1 MAGESLGRDQPM
13 KAEPAPGRL
22 RRVLF
27 LAPSYSV
34 FLGLFVVPMSLL
46 LVVSFWTVRSF
57 ALRPDFSFAA
67 YARVFTAYPGLLLT
81 TLAIGIATA
90 TLCTVL
96 GFVFAYG
103 ARFRA
108 GRHGDWLIVIALITL
123 FGGYL
128 VKIYAW
134 KAILSQD
141 GIINSLLVGAGIIS
155 SPIGWLIYN
164 PGAVI
169 VALVHFLLPFAL
181 LPIYAELRNVR
192 DITLEA
198 AHDLGAS
205 PAQTL
210 WRVVIPQCRF
220 GLFAAFAI
228 SFLSAAGDYV
238 TPLFLG
244 GGSGTMIGQFIAQE
258 FSTRFNWPA
267 GAAMSFTL
275 MGACLLVLAAA
286 SVLAF
291 GRRRP

>member
-1 MAGESLGRDQPM
+1 M
-13 KAEPAPGRL
+13 KAEPDAGRL
-22 RRVLF
+22 RRALF
-27 LAPSYSV
+27 LTPSYAV

-57 ALRPDFSFAA
+57 ALRPDFSLAA
-67 YARVFTAYPGLLLT
+67 YSRVFTAYSGLLLT

-90 TLCTVL
+90 ALCTVL

-108 GRHGDWLIVIALITL
+108 GQRADWLIVIALITL

-155 SPIGWLIYN
+155 SPLGWLIYN

-169 VALVHFLLPFAL
+169 VALVNFLLPFAL

-205 PAQTL
+205 PWQTL

-220 GLFAAFAI
+220 GLFSAFAI

-238 TPLFLG
+238 TPMFLG
-244 GGSGTMIGQFIAQE
+244 GGSGSMIGQFIAQE

-286 SVLAF
+286 STLVF

>member
-1 MAGESLGRDQPM
+1 MTASDESSG
-13 KAEPAPGRL
+13 A

-27 LAPSYSV
+27 MAPAYFV
-34 FLGLFVVPMSLL
+34 LIGLFLVPMTLL

-57 ALRPDFSFAA
+57 KLQPDLSIAA
-67 YARVFTAYPGLLLT
+67 YTRVITAYPGVFAT
-81 TLAIGIATA
+81 TMMIGVATA
-90 TLCTVL
+90 ILCTVL

-103 ARFRA
+103 VRFRA
-108 GRHGDWLIVIALITL
+108 GRFGDALIVMALITL

-141 GIINSLLVGAGIIS
+141 GLINSLLLGAGIVEQ
-155 SPIGWLIYN
+155 PVGWLIYN
-164 PGAVI
+164 PGSVI
-169 VALVHFLLPFAL
+169 VALVHFLLPFAI

-198 AHDLGAS
+198 ARDLGATPS
-205 PAQTL
+205 QTL
-210 WRVVIPQCRF
+210 FRVVLPQCRL
-220 GLFAAFAI
+220 GLFSAFAI
-228 SFLSAAGDYV
+228 AFLSASGDYV

-286 SVLAF
+286 SMIILRP
-291 GRRRP
+291 RR

>member
-1 MAGESLGRDQPM
+1 MR
-13 KAEPAPGRL
+13 AEPTMSGA
-22 RRVLF
+22 RRGLF
-27 LAPSYSV
+27 LAPSYLV
-34 FLGLFVVPMSLL
+34 FAALFVVPMSLL

-57 ALRPDFSFAA
+57 ALRPDFSLAA
-67 YARVFTAYPGLLLT
+67 YSRVFTAYSGLMLS

-90 TLCTVL
+90 LFCTVL
-96 GFVFAYG
+96 GFIFAYG
-103 ARFRA
+103 VRFRA
-108 GRHGDWLIVIALITL
+108 GRHGDWLIVTALIAL

-141 GIINSLLVGAGIIS
+141 GIVNSLLLGAGVVAE
-155 SPIGWLIYN
+155 PVGWLIYN

-169 VALVHFLLPFAL
+169 VALVNFLLPFAL

-205 PAQTL
+205 SWQTL
-210 WRVVIPQCRF
+210 WRVVVPQCRF
-220 GLFAAFAI
+220 GLFSAFAI

-244 GGSGTMIGQFIAQE
+244 GGSGSMIGQFIAQE

-275 MGACLLVLAAA
+275 MGACLLVLSAAW
-286 SVLAF
+286 LAIF
-291 GRRRP
+291 PRRRP